1 MILINHQVLW
11 FIKFKRYNKGCD
23 VDGLLLQLTDCCA
36 EEMHFLLI
44 LFKSVAAGITQDYVE
59 CGPKTKPWPS
69 KKKWL
74 LYKSQAVLI
83 NQNIVLENIQMQH
96 KLECLPAVFRIADS
110 HNLRKLSAFEH
121 SSSNVNNNKNNNS
134 SNSNIDLWI

>member
-1 MILINHQVLW
+1 M
-11 FIKFKRYNKGCD
+11 KFKRYNKGY
-23 VDGLLLQLTDCCA
+23 DGLLLQLTDCCA
-36 EEMHFLLI
+36 GEMHFLLI

-83 NQNIVLENIQMQH
+83 NQNIALENIQMQH
-96 KLECLPAVFRIADS
+96 KHECLPAVFRIADS
-110 HNLRKLSAFEH
+110 HNLRKLSGFEH
-121 SSSNVNNNKNNNS
+121 SSSNDNKNKKIIIIVIVILIS
-134 SNSNIDLWI
+134 GFDKSILH